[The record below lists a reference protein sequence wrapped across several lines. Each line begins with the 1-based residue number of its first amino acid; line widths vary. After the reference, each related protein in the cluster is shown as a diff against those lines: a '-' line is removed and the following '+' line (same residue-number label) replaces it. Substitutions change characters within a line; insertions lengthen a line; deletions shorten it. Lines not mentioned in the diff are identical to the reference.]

1 MGIQILEELAPYAA
15 GQLGDGP
22 HNFVGS
28 RVLQSDAPAG
38 AFVIPTADN
47 ECNLP
52 SAATAADLAKGGIL
66 TLLVDRN
73 PKANGLEYAAGE
85 RGLYVT
91 SGYIVGLTE
100 DAVSDHDPVFVRV
113 RQSGGG
119 EEQIGALR
127 ADVNDDGEDTAV
139 LTVVTTDDD
148 AVLRLEDGNTDLS
161 FVSGDSQ
168 TAAQKAT
175 AWAAAINAIDG
186 YTATADDAEITV
198 VKEGSFDFGSR
209 SPASVFTLAHAPECV
224 RLPGAYFVHDAA
236 AGLALVKLPG

>member
-186 YTATADDAEITV
+186 YTATADDAAITV

-209 SPASVFTLAHAPECV
+209 SPASVFTLTHTPECV